1 MMGGVLSPQL
11 SAADGSSSGMTAKP
25 NDRKAGSEVADTISL
40 LAQHRPTSGDGKPG
54 IFRMQAAGE
63 ADLIAVPH
71 SDDLF
76 VGRGDFWFP
85 VVDGQMAIRIGGSV
99 LRYQFGE
106 KIDIGL
112 GDLNLHWDW
121 APTMKGPNGL
131 LVSVDTTWD
140 TATRDRLGVN
150 RHTIAPAAAYVIPIS
165 EGMTFAPAIEHRL
178 SWGSGD
184 GSRVSLTDIHAYF
197 TWLGNPTWWLV
208 ADPAISINHEADR
221 SWMSLDVEAGFQVT
235 RGLSA
240 YARPGFAL
248 GDERPYDVHLA
259 AGVVAN
265 F

>member
-1 MMGGVLSPQL
+1 
-11 SAADGSSSGMTAKP
+11 
-25 NDRKAGSEVADTISL
+25 
-40 LAQHRPTSGDGKPG
+40 
-54 IFRMQAAGE
+54 MQAAGE

-76 VGRGDFWFP
+76 VARGDFWFP
-85 VVDGQMAIRIGGSV
+85 FVDGQMAIRIGAPV

-121 APTMKGPNGL
+121 APKIAGPNGL

-150 RHTIAPAAAYVIPIS
+150 RQTIAPAVAYVVPLS
-165 EGMTFAPAIEHRL
+165 STLTLAPALEHRV

-184 GSRVSLTDIHAYF
+184 GGRISLTDIHAYV
-197 TWLGNPTWWLV
+197 TWLGNPTWWFV